1 MLCSLNR
8 FLILLFVVSA
18 LGASPLHASVK
29 VGEFKNFDA
38 VLTLE
43 ELGNQY
49 QIGEHNTVVKVTN
62 RLVVKAR
69 RGIDAKALINISPHI
84 INPVTIFEMQYSKY
98 WLVGISDVNLLGI
111 VITELES
118 HAGIELVQP
127 DLLQISRKTSRAD
140 ISREKKID
148 EHYFSALGLGAESA
162 RGRGVNVAVI
172 DDGVDLAHPALA
184 KTDVRFSY
192 DTESRSLMAKPVLI
206 EDTHGTKVAGVIFSR
221 SDTFSGLAPNASLIS
236 IRQPSSWTSETLLS
250 FYLAKL
256 NNADVINCSWHTQL
270 LLEPIADVVND
281 LAAFGRQGRGA
292 VVVFAA
298 GNDGVVIGPGMT
310 EASIDSAFVVGAS
323 DIYGRPKKFSNT
335 GKSVDFYVYGGRY
348 KTTAV
353 EGGDT
358 YFSGTSL
365 SAAIVSG
372 LTASLL
378 SDNPELSLSQISKK
392 LSALSKVND

>member
-148 EHYFSALGLGAESA
+148 EHYFSALGLGVSLP
-162 RGRGVNVAVI
+162 GR
-172 DDGVDLAHPALA
+172 
-184 KTDVRFSY
+184 
-192 DTESRSLMAKPVLI
+192 
-206 EDTHGTKVAGVIFSR
+206 
-221 SDTFSGLAPNASLIS
+221 IS
-236 IRQPSSWTSETLLS
+236 
-250 FYLAKL
+250 
-256 NNADVINCSWHTQL
+256 
-270 LLEPIADVVND
+270 
-281 LAAFGRQGRGA
+281 
-292 VVVFAA
+292 
-298 GNDGVVIGPGMT
+298 
-310 EASIDSAFVVGAS
+310 
-323 DIYGRPKKFSNT
+323 
-335 GKSVDFYVYGGRY
+335 
-348 KTTAV
+348 
-353 EGGDT
+353 
-358 YFSGTSL
+358 
-365 SAAIVSG
+365 
-372 LTASLL
+372 
-378 SDNPELSLSQISKK
+378 
-392 LSALSKVND
+392 